1 MNEHDLLDAIG
12 GIDPKFIESAERTV
26 SKPKK
31 IVRIQNYFFAAAGI
45 FILVIAGVAI
55 RNSQINTAVVE
66 TEEVTTGGVIGEDT
80 EEVTTKG
87 LSAEGSD
94 GTEDSSVLT
103 GGVTDKGEKGL
114 KSEASVKSEVSATEA
129 PQVTEAANPEAQVT
143 GSADMDFTA
152 TIMYEGTL
160 YKDSGEAFNGEILE
174 DKLLQVSSYTE
185 EEPSENGQ
193 QNFDPSSETK
203 FFVLDEETIVVLIDP
218 DEGIRRIF
226 VKQ

>member
-87 LSAEGSD
+87 LIAEESD

-114 KSEASVKSEVSATEA
+114 KSEASATEA
-129 PQVTEAANPEAQVT
+129 PQVT

>member
-55 RNSQINTAVVE
+55 RNSMINTAVVE

-87 LSAEGSD
+87 LIAEGSD

-114 KSEASVKSEVSATEA
+114 KSEVSATEA
-129 PQVTEAANPEAQVT
+129 PQVTEAAN
-143 GSADMDFTA
+143 MDFTA

-226 VKQ
+226 LKQ

>member
-31 IVRIQNYFFAAAGI
+31 IVRIQNYFFVAAGI

-55 RNSQINTAVVE
+55 RNSQINTAVVDTDE
-66 TEEVTTGGVIGEDT
+66 ITTGGVIGEDT

-87 LSAEGSD
+87 LIAEGSD

-114 KSEASVKSEVSATEA
+114 KSEVSATEA
-129 PQVTEAANPEAQVT
+129 PQVTEAAILEAQVT

-203 FFVLDEETIVVLIDP
+203 FFVLDEESIVVLIDP

>member
-87 LSAEGSD
+87 LITEGSD
-94 GTEDSSVLT
+94 ETEDSSVLT

-129 PQVTEAANPEAQVT
+129 PQVTEAA
-143 GSADMDFTA
+143 DMDFTA

-160 YKDSGEAFNGEILE
+160 YKDSGEAFNGEIFE

-226 VKQ
+226 VKK

>member
-87 LSAEGSD
+87 LIAEGSD

-114 KSEASVKSEVSATEA
+114 KSEVSATEA
-129 PQVTEAANPEAQVT
+129 PQVTKAANPEAQVT

-226 VKQ
+226 LKQ

>member
-66 TEEVTTGGVIGEDT
+66 TEEVTTGGVIGDDT
-80 EEVTTKG
+80 EEVTTAGVIGDDTEEVTTAGGAAKG
-87 LSAEGSD
+87 LDA
-94 GTEDSSVLT
+94 TEDSSVLT
-103 GGVTDKGEKGL
+103 DGGSK
-114 KSEASVKSEVSATEA
+114 KSETK
-129 PQVTEAANPEAQVT
+129 
-143 GSADMDFTA
+143 SADMDFTA

-193 QNFDPSSETK
+193 QNFDPSSETQ
-203 FFVLDEETIVVLIDP
+203 FFVLDEESIVVLIDP
-218 DEGIRRIF
+218 DEGIRKIF
-226 VKQ
+226 MKQ